1 MLATALVI
9 NTSSVLT
16 ARPDAARLDDRG
28 SAYAPSREKRGRGA
42 QNGRASGDALLV
54 YHTTRLAGRRDD
66 QSCPDNNRMS
76 ICSPM
81 SHYLTAASS
90 SGAHAAEP
98 TMGRVYALLSS
109 GAGRR
114 IERTA
119 MADDLTVLI
128 ANLGRLD
135 DLLPCLE
142 SLFETVDDR

>member
-1 MLATALVI
+1 
-9 NTSSVLT
+9 
-16 ARPDAARLDDRG
+16 
-28 SAYAPSREKRGRGA
+28 
-42 QNGRASGDALLV
+42 
-54 YHTTRLAGRRDD
+54 
-66 QSCPDNNRMS
+66 
-76 ICSPM
+76 M

-142 SLFETVDDR
+142 SLFESVGDELSMRVIVGFNLRGDSDSPRKLRDVFPAVEQLRAPNKLGH